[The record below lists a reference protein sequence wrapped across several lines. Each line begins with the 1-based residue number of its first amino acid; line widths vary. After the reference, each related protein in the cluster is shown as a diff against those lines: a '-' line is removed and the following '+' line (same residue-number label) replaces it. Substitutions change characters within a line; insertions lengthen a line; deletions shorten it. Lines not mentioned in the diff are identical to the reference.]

1 MLEQQLS
8 ALGLLA
14 LSVCDAVEVTL
25 DDLPLIL
32 KVLSGLFLS
41 LVIGSAISL
50 FLDFLQQFLSVFSR
64 RINHLCDVKLL
75 SLLEQGDAAAFLWFL
90 GIEVL
95 FDGQG
100 LVVVFD
106 VWVFA
111 SKPADH

>member
-41 LVIGSAISL
+41 LVIGTAISL
-50 FLDFLQQFLSVFSR
+50 FLD
-64 RINHLCDVKLL
+64 LL
-75 SLLEQGDAAAFLWFL
+75 
-90 GIEVL
+90 
-95 FDGQG
+95 
-100 LVVVFD
+100 
-106 VWVFA
+106 
-111 SKPADH
+111 